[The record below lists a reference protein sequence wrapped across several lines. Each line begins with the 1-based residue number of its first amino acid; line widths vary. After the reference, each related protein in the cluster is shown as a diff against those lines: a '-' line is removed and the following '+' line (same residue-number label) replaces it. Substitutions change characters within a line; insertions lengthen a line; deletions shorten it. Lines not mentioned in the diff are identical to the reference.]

1 MRLLSFAKVCNITS
15 DFSGLIAV
23 YLKKK
28 KKVYRDLSKIHM
40 NQLCAMAAMKTSI
53 ESISRPKKDNFLF
66 DALVC

>member
-28 KKVYRDLSKIHM
+28 KKK
-40 NQLCAMAAMKTSI
+40 SI
-53 ESISRPKKDNFLF
+53 ET
-66 DALVC
+66 

>member
-1 MRLLSFAKVCNITS
+1 MRLLSFAKVYNITS

-23 YLKKK
+23 YLKK

-40 NQLCAMAAMKTSI
+40 NQLCAMPAMNTSI